1 MLQGWIVVLVALA
14 YILLLFVI
22 ASYGDKVAKNRVKKT
37 RGRPLIYALSLSVYC
52 TSWTFFGSVG
62 SASRN
67 GFEFIAI
74 YLGPILVF
82 AFGFPLILRVIQL
95 AKAEKITS
103 VADFIAARYG
113 KNPMVGAIVTLIA
126 FIGMI
131 PYIALQL
138 KALDLS
144 VGTIVLHPLLS
155 LDDAEIS
162 IFGDETLMIAIFM
175 AVFTWLF
182 GTRHIDATEHQEGL
196 MLSIATEAVVKL
208 VAFLAIG
215 IWVTFMLFDGPWD
228 LLHASFANTN
238 SSQDLFTNINASKW
252 AVITLLS
259 LFSIVLLPR
268 QFHVTVTEY
277 NSEAELKRATWLFP
291 SYLIAINLFVVP
303 IALAG
308 MTILGNT
315 VDPDMFVLALPR
327 AYDADWL
334 TLLVFIGGLSAAT
347 AMVIVTTVALSIM
360 VSNDL
365 VMPII
370 LRRRSE
376 DEIISTSGEDMSQ
389 LVLGIRRMS
398 IFLVILGSYVYYR
411 VAGDSAALSS
421 IGLLSFAAIA
431 QFAPAFIGGLIW
443 RRATARGAIASMTA
457 GFAVWFY
464 TLLLPVFA
472 RESIFGSNIL
482 SNGPFGIEFLKPEA
496 LLYFDMDPF
505 VHGVLW
511 SLLSGL
517 LFYVVFSL
525 TRQPTAIERIQ
536 ANTFVPTGIA
546 QAPALRKLRT
556 TVTIG
561 DLQATISRYV
571 GEERTQRSFDT
582 YAAEHRI
589 TIDSSEEADAVI
601 LRFSEQLLAS
611 AIGSASARLVLSLLL
626 KRRDPGT
633 QEAIKLLDDATEAIQ
648 YNRDLLQIALDQVRQ
663 GISVY
668 DKDLRLICWNR
679 QYREMLMLPA
689 KFGQVGTSL
698 EEMIRHIAEAG
709 EFGDGDVDEIVGLRM
724 HNFINRQET
733 YQEHLVSTGT
743 VLEVRTSPMP
753 YGGLVTSYTDITER
767 VFAEEALARANENLE
782 QRVRDRT
789 EELTKVNEQLEAAK
803 KTAELAYQDKTRFLA
818 AASHDILQPLN
829 AARLYSSTLTDRFM
843 DGDPEDRKLVSN
855 IEASL
860 ESVEEIIGAVLD
872 ISRLDTRAFKAE
884 ISTFRLDDILNPLRV
899 EFTPIAKEK
908 GLKLTIRSTDVCVRS
923 DRRLLRRLLQNLI
936 SNGLKYT
943 TKGGVVV
950 GVRKTKNNMANIEVY
965 DSGIG
970 IPEKQQELIFKEFRR
985 LDDGARIASG
995 LGLGLS
1001 IVERISKVLALN
1013 VALKSQDG
1021 RGSRFSLAIKEA
1033 MSVPVAV
1040 KQAQPSAIVSQLAG
1054 LNVLA
1059 IDNEPQILEGME
1071 SLLRTWK
1078 CNVLT
1083 APNAQDAAKA
1093 IYASKTQPDII
1104 LADYHLDQGT
1114 GIEAVVHLRW
1124 KFGVHFPAMLITAD
1138 RTAEVRTE
1146 ASDKDMEMIHKPL
1159 KPAVLRAHLMRCK
1172 AALGDT

>member
-22 ASYGDKVAKNRVKKT
+22 ASYGDKIAKSRPKKT
-37 RGRPLIYALSLSVYC
+37 NGRPLIYALSLSVYC

-74 YLGPILVF
+74 YLGPIFVF
-82 AFGFPLILRVIQL
+82 AFGYRLVLRIIKL

-103 VADFIAARYG
+103 IADFIAARYG
-113 KNPMVGAIVTLIA
+113 KNPLVGAIVTLIA

-155 LDDAEIS
+155 LENTSLS
-162 IFGDETLMIAIFM
+162 IFGDETLLIAIFM

-215 IWVTFMLFDGPWD
+215 VWVTFILFDGPWD
-228 LLHASFANTN
+228 LLHASFANTT
-238 SSQDLFTNINASKW
+238 SSQDLFTNVNVSKW
-252 AVITLLS
+252 AVIILLS
-259 LFSIVLLPR
+259 MFSIVLLPR

-277 NSEAELKRATWLFP
+277 NSEAELKRAAWLFP
-291 SYLIAINLFVVP
+291 TYLIAINLFVVP

-308 MTILGNT
+308 LTILGNT

-334 TLLVFIGGLSAAT
+334 ALLVFIGGLSAAT
-347 AMVIVTTVALSIM
+347 AMVIVTTVALAIM

-389 LVLGIRRMS
+389 ILLGVRRMS

-443 RRATARGAIASMTA
+443 RRANARGAIASMTT

-472 RESIFGSNIL
+472 CENIFGSNIL
-482 SNGPFGIEFLKPEA
+482 EYGPWGIGALKPEA
-496 LLYFDMDPF
+496 LFYLDLDPF

-511 SLLSGL
+511 SLLIGL
-517 LFYVVFSL
+517 TCFIVFSL
-525 TRQPTAIERIQ
+525 SRQPTAIERIQ
-536 ANTFVPTGIA
+536 ANTFVPTGM
-546 QAPALRKLRT
+546 APTPILRKLRT

-589 TIDSSEEADAVI
+589 QIDSHEEADVVI
-601 LRFSEQLLAS
+601 LRFCEQLLAS

-689 KFGQVGTSL
+689 KFGQVGISL
-698 EEMIRHIAEAG
+698 EEIIRFIAEAG
-709 EFGDGDVDEIVGLRM
+709 EFGDVDEIAGLRM
-724 HNFINRQET
+724 HNFLNRQET
-733 YQEHLVSTGT
+733 YQEHLVTNGT

-753 YGGLVTSYTDITER
+753 HGGLVTSYTDITER

-789 EELTKVNEQLEAAK
+789 EELTKVNEQLETAK

-818 AASHDILQPLN
+818 SASHDILQPLN
-829 AARLYSSTLTDRFM
+829 AARLYSSTLTDRFA

-872 ISRLDTRAFKAE
+872 ISRLDTRAFKPE
-884 ISTFRLDDILNPLRV
+884 ISAFRLDDILNPLRV

-908 GLKLTIRSTDVCVRS
+908 GLKLKIRGTDVCVRS

-943 TKGGVVV
+943 THGGVIV
-950 GVRKTKNNMANIEVY
+950 GVRKTKNNMVNLSVY

-970 IPEKQQELIFKEFRR
+970 IPERQQELIFKEFRR

-1001 IVERISKVLALN
+1001 IVDRISTVLNLKVS
-1013 VALKSQDG
+1013 LKSQDDK
-1021 RGSRFSLAIKEA
+1021 GSCFSVAMKETV
-1033 MSVPVAV
+1033 SVPVV
-1040 KQAQPSAIVSQLAG
+1040 KKQAQPRAVVSQLAG

-1071 SLLRTWK
+1071 ALLRTWK
-1078 CNVLT
+1078 CNVIAAANT
-1083 APNAQDAAKA
+1083 QEAAKA
-1093 IYASKTQPDII
+1093 IYASKAQPDII

-1138 RTAEVRTE
+1138 RTAEVRAE
-1146 ASDKDMEMIHKPL
+1146 ATNKDMDMIHKPL

-1172 AALGDT
+1172 AALGE